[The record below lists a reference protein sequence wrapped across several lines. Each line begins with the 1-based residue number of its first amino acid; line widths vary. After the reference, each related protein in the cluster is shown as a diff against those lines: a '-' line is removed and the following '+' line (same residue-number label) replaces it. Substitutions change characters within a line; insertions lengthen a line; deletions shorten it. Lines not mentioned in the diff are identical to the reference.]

1 MNKAERKIAI
11 TLQRIIVIVCQV
23 IKLKFTDIYKTTKEP
38 RACAQTDSTLTEISW
53 RKYTIYFIRTRK
65 LGLPS
70 IPVMRAVGLNCFAR
84 INEIIFPATTG
95 IRTQSASK

>member
-1 MNKAERKIAI
+1 MNKAERKIPI

-38 RACAQTDSTLTEISW
+38 RAQTDSTLTEISW
-53 RKYTIYFIRTRK
+53 RKYTNYFIRTRK

-84 INEIIFPATTG
+84 IRNEIIFPATTG